1 MSARN
6 GSGNV
11 TRSLVEQIG
20 SAIVRGDY
28 AIGNSLPTE
37 AELAEQFGVSRT
49 VTREAVK
56 MLTAK
61 GLVQAWPR
69 RGTIVQKESSWSLL
83 DADVLSWLLER
94 NVSISLV
101 KDFLRMRLAI
111 EPAAAELA
119 AARKADVTEIEHAV
133 DEMKRAATHGGD
145 ALAADSL
152 FHASILRA
160 SGNPFFAQMA
170 PMVDTALRM
179 TIRITNRIK
188 GVKFASIQEHVNI
201 LDAIREGRADD
212 ARRLSESHVSRA
224 LGLVVKQMGSG
235 KTSS

>member
-1 MSARN
+1 MSGRN
-6 GSGNV
+6 ATGNV

-28 AIGNSLPTE
+28 PIGDSLPTE
-37 AELAEQFGVSRT
+37 AELADQFGVSRT

-69 RGTIVQKESSWSLL
+69 RGTIVQKESNWSLL

-119 AARKADVTEIEHAV
+119 ATRSADVSEIQHAV
-133 DEMKRAATHGGD
+133 DEMRRAAEHGGD

-188 GVKFASIQEHVNI
+188 GVRFASIQEHVDI
-201 LDAIREGRADD
+201 LVAIREGRSDD
-212 ARRLSESHVSRA
+212 ARHLSEQHVSRA
-224 LGLVVKQMGSG
+224 LDLVNKQGPSG
-235 KTSS
+235 KSRV

>member
-1 MSARN
+1 M
-6 GSGNV
+6 GSRASTGNV
-11 TRSLVEQIG
+11 TRSLVEEIG
-20 SAIVRGDY
+20 GAIVRGDF

-37 AELAEQFGVSRT
+37 ADLASQYGVSRT
-49 VTREAVK
+49 VTREAMK

-69 RGTIVQKESSWSLL
+69 RGTIVQVESNWNLL
-83 DADVLSWLLER
+83 DADVLAWLLER
-94 NVSISLV
+94 NVSVPLV

-111 EPAAAELA
+111 EPAAAETA
-119 AARKADVTEIEHAV
+119 AAIGADVSEIEKAV
-133 DEMKRAATHGGD
+133 EQMERAAKHVGD
-145 ALAADSL
+145 PLGADSL

-188 GVKFASIQEHVNI
+188 GVKVASIDEHVEI
-201 LDAIREGRADD
+201 LTAIRDRDPD
-212 ARRLSESHVSRA
+212 LSRVLIKTHIERA
-224 LGLVVKQMGSG
+224 LELILKH
-235 KTSS
+235 SSKFSI